1 MAQDYTDNM
10 SPKNMTTL
18 TTCLMVPYY
27 TDNMSPWS
35 STALKTCHRR
45 SKIGFRVHFVLNLRK
60 VQLMQNCLSLL
71 IRKKI
76 LENCPL
82 KRPSIDSFLLQSAW
96 APDTKDTAWAPDT
109 KDTAWATDTKDTAW
123 APDTK
128 DKICSHMVWILKIC
142 LLLKEQKH
150 IVHYIDFAA

>member
-10 SPKNMTTL
+10 SSKNMTTL

-82 KRPSIDSFLLQSAW
+82 NRPSIDSFLLQSAW
-96 APDTKDTAWAPDT
+96 APDTKD
-109 KDTAWATDTKDTAW
+109 
-123 APDTK
+123 
-128 DKICSHMVWILKIC
+128 KICSHIVWILKIC

-150 IVHYIDFAA
+150 IVHYIDFAV

>member
-18 TTCLMVPYY
+18 TTCLMVPNY

-96 APDTKDTAWAPDT
+96 APDTKDTP
-109 KDTAWATDTKDTAW
+109 W

-150 IVHYIDFAA
+150 IVHYIDFAV

>member
-1 MAQDYTDNM
+1 
-10 SPKNMTTL
+10 
-18 TTCLMVPYY
+18 MVPNY

-82 KRPSIDSFLLQSAW
+82 NRPSIDSFLLQSAW
-96 APDTKDTAWAPDT
+96 APDTKDTP
-109 KDTAWATDTKDTAW
+109 W

-150 IVHYIDFAA
+150 IVHYIDFAV